1 MAKLVTL
8 WSGRDAMVTFNPN
21 CGRFQFSLRALL
33 VFTTIVAVYFSM
45 GSSIGYVEATG
56 TLASLLLLIAAWR
69 WRRARLLVRVL
80 IGAAAVALLWMAAV
94 DWYWVGEI
102 CQDCRR
108 ARSFIQIRVYT
119 IPVYEETIRE
129 YDTIERVAKD
139 LGLTC
144 LHVHSSRT
152 GLWRRW
158 GLVYP
163 LLLPFCGTRSQLE
176 QHTDWYDDAAAE
188 IVRAKGQASPRIV
201 DEFRQRVLVD
211 HDWQYAETF
220 LAEVRRSRSA
230 QSDQ

>member
-1 MAKLVTL
+1 
-8 WSGRDAMVTFNPN
+8 
-21 CGRFQFSLRALL
+21 
-33 VFTTIVAVYFSM
+33 M
-45 GSSIGYVEATG
+45 GSWCLGPAANGANGANEREWGRVRLTFCALQSKVQNV
-56 TLASLLLLIAAWR
+56 SLTPDSDSA
-69 WRRARLLVRVL
+69 
-80 IGAAAVALLWMAAV
+80 
-94 DWYWVGEI
+94 D
-102 CQDCRR
+102 
-108 ARSFIQIRVYT
+108 
-119 IPVYEETIRE
+119 P
-129 YDTIERVAKD
+129 
-139 LGLTC
+139 GL
-144 LHVHSSRT
+144 RT